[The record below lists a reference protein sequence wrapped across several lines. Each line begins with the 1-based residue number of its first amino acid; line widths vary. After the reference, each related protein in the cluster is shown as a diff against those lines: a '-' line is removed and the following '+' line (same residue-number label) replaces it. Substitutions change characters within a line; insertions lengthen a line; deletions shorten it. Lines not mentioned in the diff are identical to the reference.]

1 MKKNC
6 SLGASKTRWEKLPM
20 AGTKRER
27 TGHDRY
33 FTQKKRE
40 RKRISIALIL
50 YQFGETRY
58 LARPAKF
65 NLHLKLLRWQIRD
78 NFHIIRD
85 TCREM
90 DVQKKKESASV
101 HSWIWTSLNTPQCAI
116 PGYPPQQARPSQLA
130 TDTLAISIW
139 GRPWACETRGEWNR
153 KYA

>member
-1 MKKNC
+1 MHQKPGGKSYQWQGQKESELDMIDILLKK
-6 SLGASKTRWEKLPM
+6 K
-20 AGTKRER
+20 
-27 TGHDRY
+27 
-33 FTQKKRE
+33 KKRE

-101 HSWIWTSLNTPQCAI
+101 HS
-116 PGYPPQQARPSQLA
+116 
-130 TDTLAISIW
+130 
-139 GRPWACETRGEWNR
+139 
-153 KYA
+153 